1 MEFLHFMIPNPPQL
15 ALCCPRYIMNSRHY
29 LWPLLALPLVLI
41 EGCENSKDS
50 RAPTSARPPTV
61 ATPPAPAMVAL
72 SPTHRL
78 VPAERL
84 TALDRYVAAPDPA
97 FFWRLATNTV
107 LPSGVTVSS
116 VDLTSQSWLTT
127 NEVNRIVWRH
137 WLSIYRP
144 TVVTHSTALL
154 FITGGN
160 NKDTKP
166 PKPSEEMA
174 RIAVATQ
181 SVIAEL
187 KQVPNQPLIFV
198 GDGKERG
205 EDEILAFGW
214 AKFLKTGDTRW
225 IARFAMTKAA
235 VRAMDTVTAFCN
247 TADGGSTKVDTFVVA
262 GGSKRGWTTWATAEV
277 DRRVVAIAPIVIDM
291 LNLEPSFLHHWRAY
305 GFWAPAVGDYV
316 AEGVM
321 DWQGTPEYAALLKI
335 EDPFAYRDRLTLPK
349 LLINACGDQFFLP
362 DSSQFYFD
370 QLQGPK
376 FLRYVPNADHSLKGS
391 DAYETLLAW
400 HHVTIN
406 QTPKP
411 RFDWTHPIPGVAKV
425 TLTDRPKA
433 VKLWQATNPHRRDFR
448 LETLGA
454 VWTSTDL
461 TPNAN
466 GELTVSIDAPSAG
479 WTAYMVECTY
489 DVGAPTPLKL
499 TTDVR
504 VVPDTYPYPAPQPA
518 GHKGF
523 LSK

>member
-1 MEFLHFMIPNPPQL
+1 MKSLL
-15 ALCCPRYIMNSRHY
+15 YVL
-29 LWPLLALPLVLI
+29 PLLALPLVLL
-41 EGCENSKDS
+41 EGCQNPQPTTTADS
-50 RAPTSARPPTV
+50 APKGLVAPPVV
-61 ATPPAPAMVAL
+61 APPAPVAL
-72 SPTHRL
+72 SPTHRI
-78 VPAERL
+78 VPADQL

-97 FFWRLATNTV
+97 YAWHLVTNTP
-107 LPSGVTVSS
+107 LPGGVTLSS

-127 NEVNRIVWRH
+127 NEVDRVVWRH

-144 TVVTHSTALL
+144 PEVAHPTALL

-160 NKDTKP
+160 NRDLKP

-174 RIAVATQ
+174 KIALATK
-181 SVIAEL
+181 SIIAEL
-187 KQVPNQPLIFV
+187 KQVPSEPLVFV

-214 AKFLKTGDTRW
+214 AKFLKGGDPRW
-225 IARFAMTKAA
+225 ITRLAMAKSA
-235 VRAMDTVTAFCN
+235 VRAMDTITAFCGS
-247 TADGGSTKVDTFVVA
+247 AAGGNTKVDTFVVA

-277 DRRVVAIAPIVIDM
+277 DRRVVAIAPIVIDL

-335 EDPFAYRDRLTLPK
+335 EDPFEYRDRLTMPK

-362 DSSQFYFD
+362 DSSQFYFE

-400 HHVTIN
+400 HHLTIN

-411 RFDWTHPIPGVAKV
+411 RFNWTHPTPEIAKI
-425 TLTDRPKA
+425 TLQDRPQA
-433 VKLWQATNPHRRDFR
+433 VKLWQATNPLHRDFR

-454 VWTSTDL
+454 KWTSTVL
-461 TPNAN
+461 TPDAH
-466 GELTVSIDAPSAG
+466 GELTVTLHAPDAG
-479 WTAYMVECTY
+479 WTAYLVECTY
-489 DVGAPTPLKL
+489 DVGAPVPLKL

-504 VVPDTYPYPAPQPA
+504 VIPDIYPYPAPKPA